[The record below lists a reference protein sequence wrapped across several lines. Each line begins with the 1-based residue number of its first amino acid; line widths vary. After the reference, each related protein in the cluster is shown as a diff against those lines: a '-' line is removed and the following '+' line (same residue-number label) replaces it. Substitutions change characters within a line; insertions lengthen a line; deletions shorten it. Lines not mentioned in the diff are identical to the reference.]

1 MTYAVSGKAEP
12 SFAALAALAL
22 ALAGIST
29 HAGAQGADSASNSTP
44 AAASAQSAPTGQ
56 LFGIEGLKGVGFGA
70 AVVYY
75 PAYRGA
81 ASTQT
86 TVLPMPYLDYDGPF
100 LKSDKYGLRGRL
112 FDNERLEL
120 SVSASLSPPTRSNV
134 PERAGMPDLKPT
146 VELGPQLDITLINGK
161 VNPVNL
167 RVRLPVRQGIT
178 VERSPQNAGVVFSP
192 NLNLDVP
199 IDGWNLGMVTG
210 PIFANRRQHAFFY
223 DVPAP
228 FATATRPAYQARG
241 GYSGSQLLFSLSKK
255 LKHLWLGGYVR
266 YDSLHGAAFADSP
279 LVSKKN
285 YVTGGLALVGVYE

>member
-210 PIFANRRQHAFFY
+210 PIFASMPFSTTCPPHLPRPRAPLTRHA
-223 DVPAP
+223 A
-228 FATATRPAYQARG
+228 ATAAPNCC
-241 GYSGSQLLFSLSKK
+241 F
-255 LKHLWLGGYVR
+255 H
-266 YDSLHGAAFADSP
+266 
-279 LVSKKN
+279 
-285 YVTGGLALVGVYE
+285 